1 MGRHILK
8 QHGEEYMNNEE
19 LLFEKYRQALQEL
32 QVARNH
38 FEYCGAAYIDGAID
52 DLNHAEKA
60 LDRIL
65 KELRREKLDT
75 PISKT

>member
-1 MGRHILK
+1 MDH
-8 QHGEEYMNNEE
+8 
-19 LLFEKYRQALQEL
+19 EKWLVERYRQALREFQI
-32 QVARNH
+32 ARNH

>member
-1 MGRHILK
+1 
-8 QHGEEYMNNEE
+8 MNNEE

-65 KELRREKLDT
+65 KELRREKLYT

>member
-1 MGRHILK
+1 
-8 QHGEEYMNNEE
+8 MNH
-19 LLFEKYRQALQEL
+19 EKWLVERYRQALREL

-52 DLNHAEKA
+52 DLNRAEKA
-60 LDRIL
+60 LARIL

>member
-1 MGRHILK
+1 
-8 QHGEEYMNNEE
+8 MNH
-19 LLFEKYRQALQEL
+19 EKWLVERYRQALREL

-60 LDRIL
+60 LERVL
-65 KELRREKLDT
+65 KEMRDGNMDASVSDT
-75 PISKT
+75 KESR

>member
-1 MGRHILK
+1 MVRHILK
-8 QHGEEYMNNEE
+8 QHGEENMNNEE
-19 LLFEKYRQALQEL
+19 LLFERYRQALQEL